1 MTTDAT
7 AGSVTALRKAIS
19 EQVLALVRTRA
30 ADRGFI
36 LWWYVRRLG
45 SIQKVDDRHARR
57 LDPTDDP
64 PGVDELRAISPARQL
79 GAPRSIQSSRPAE
92 FRAQHVLPLSSA

>member
-36 LWWYVRRLG
+36 LW
-45 SIQKVDDRHARR
+45 A
-57 LDPTDDP
+57 PT
-64 PGVDELRAISPARQL
+64 S
-79 GAPRSIQSSRPAE
+79 
-92 FRAQHVLPLSSA
+92 